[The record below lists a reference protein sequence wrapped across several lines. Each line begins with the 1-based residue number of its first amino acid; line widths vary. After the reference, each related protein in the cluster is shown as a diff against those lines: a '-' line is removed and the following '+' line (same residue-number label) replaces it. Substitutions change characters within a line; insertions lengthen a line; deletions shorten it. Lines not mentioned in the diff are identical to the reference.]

1 MRKKWISLFAALC
14 LCLNVLSP
22 LAGAV
27 GEGVDFVLTNLQTEY
42 RTDPIG
48 LDVASGV
55 LERDFLP
62 LKNPTESDLETIKAL
77 QAIVDV
83 VEKDQWVGGDI
94 WY

>member
-42 RTDPIG
+42 RTDPMDWTR
-48 LDVASGV
+48 LHRV
-55 LERDFLP
+55 
-62 LKNPTESDLETIKAL
+62 
-77 QAIVDV
+77 
-83 VEKDQWVGGDI
+83 
-94 WY
+94 